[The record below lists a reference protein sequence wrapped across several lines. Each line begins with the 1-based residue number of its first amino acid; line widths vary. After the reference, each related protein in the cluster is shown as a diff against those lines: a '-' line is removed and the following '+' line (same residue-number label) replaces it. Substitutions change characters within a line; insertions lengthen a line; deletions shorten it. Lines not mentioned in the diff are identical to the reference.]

1 MTPHC
6 RMFRAFIV
14 FSSLLG
20 VTSVARGETA
30 EPLNFPNAQYEPVE
44 WANLDGWAGDDHAAA
59 FATFLDSCRALE
71 GKRRPS
77 QEMMEITAA
86 LKEVCARAQAAVP
99 LDESGARKFFED
111 NFRPVQL
118 SKLGETDGF
127 LTGYYEPIID
137 GSRVPTGEFTAPLY
151 RRPPNLV
158 ASGWRKLGDS
168 FPSKGVKVG
177 RRVGRRK
184 IVPYYTRA
192 EIENGALDGW
202 HLEIC
207 WLHSQIDVLFAQIQG
222 SARIRLEDGS
232 ILRVN
237 YDFYNG
243 WPYTPVGR
251 VLIDRG
257 IMTKDE
263 VSMQRIREWMEA
275 NPDQA
280 KEIEQENKSYVFFTI
295 TNLSNEDEAVG
306 GEGVPLVPGR
316 SIAIDRALHVYGT
329 PFFIQADLPI
339 ANDKAATKFRRL
351 VVAQDTGSAIVGT
364 ARADIYFGA
373 GDEAARIA
381 GRIKNPGRFVM
392 LLPRPL
398 DPVEAGRSMPLPLAR
413 PKVDGSCGARR
424 QHRERSDRGRA
435 SRRETFRC
443 RRKSRRPHVAPMAL
457 APALGPADAPSAEPF
472 PRRNRKNGENNEP
485 PAGVE
490 RRRARPVDRGRAL
503 GHAAAPTGKNAP
515 SREES
520 GKPCRQGKTPAPR
533 GSTGCAHWRRSPGA
547 RERRRALVP
556 LGRRLKQRVARG
568 RDPIDARIDLHGHTQ
583 KQAHAALL
591 RFLQRAQADGARMVL
606 VVTGKG
612 AARGERDPGT
622 ERGRAQAAGADVA
635 FAAGISLIYRRI

>member
-6 RMFRAFIV
+6 RIFRALF
-14 FSSLLG
+14 FLG
-20 VTSVARGETA
+20 GLIGIASVVHGETA
-30 EPLNFPNAQYEPVE
+30 EPLKFPNAQYEPVE

-127 LTGYYEPIID
+127 LTGYYEPIIE

-158 ASGWRKLGDS
+158 ASGSRKLGDS
-168 FPSKGVKVG
+168 FPSKGVKIG

-207 WLHSQIDVLFAQIQG
+207 WLRSQIDVLFAQIQG

-237 YDFYNG
+237 YDSYNG

-263 VSMQRIREWMEA
+263 VSMQRIRDWMEA

-280 KEIEQENKSYVFFTI
+280 KAIEQENKSYVFFTI

-392 LLPRPL
+392 LLPRGL
-398 DPVEAGRSMPLPLAR
+398 DPVEAGRNMPLPAAR
-413 PKVDGSCGARR
+413 PKPIKVAEPDGDTATVPTEAAPAA
-424 QHRERSDRGRA
+424 ERTPLPEEKPATETSPAAASGPLTRA
-435 SRRETFRC
+435 QRC
-443 RRKSRRPHVAPMAL
+443 RFPRQNRKS
-457 APALGPADAPSAEPF
+457 
-472 PRRNRKNGENNEP
+472 GENNES
-485 PAGVE
+485 AARIE
-490 RRRARPVDRGRAL
+490 RRRARLCGPESCARSRRFAGLKQSPSWKESRKRAVETKR
-503 GHAAAPTGKNAP
+503 ATVPARP
-515 SREES
+515 RD
-520 GKPCRQGKTPAPR
+520 PAPQPSYR
-533 GSTGCAHWRRSPGA
+533 QRRRRSWA
-547 RERRRALVP
+547 RATP
-556 LGRRLKQRVARG
+556 
-568 RDPIDARIDLHGHTQ
+568 
-583 KQAHAALL
+583 
-591 RFLQRAQADGARMVL
+591 
-606 VVTGKG
+606 
-612 AARGERDPGT
+612 
-622 ERGRAQAAGADVA
+622 
-635 FAAGISLIYRRI
+635 

>member
-1 MTPHC
+1 MPHC
-6 RMFRAFIV
+6 RNCFAFIV
-14 FSSLLG
+14 IGSLLG
-20 VTSVARGETA
+20 VTGVALGETA
-30 EPLNFPNAQYEPVE
+30 EPLKFPNAQYEPVE

-99 LDESGARKFFED
+99 LDENGARKFFED
-111 NFRPVQL
+111 NFRPVQI
-118 SKLGETDGF
+118 SKLGETEGF

-184 IVPYYTRA
+184 MVPYYTRA

-207 WLHSQIDVLFAQIQG
+207 WLRSPIDVLFAQIQG

-237 YDFYNG
+237 YDSYNG
-243 WPYTPVGR
+243 WQYTPVGR

-257 IMTKDE
+257 LMTKDE
-263 VSMQRIREWMEA
+263 VSMQRIRDWMEA

-339 ANDKAATKFRRL
+339 ANEKAATKFRRL

-392 LLPRPL
+392 LLPRAL
-398 DPVEAGRSMPLPLAR
+398 DPVEAGRSMPLPLVR
-413 PKVDGSCGARR
+413 PKPVKAAEPDS
-424 QHRERSDRGRA
+424 STA
-435 SRRETFRC
+435 SVPAAAAPAAEDVPLPEE
-443 RRKSRRPHVAPMAL
+443 KPAGVEGPPMAL
-457 APALGPADAPSAEPF
+457 APTLAPADAPLPEPA
-472 PRRNRKNGENNEP
+472 
-485 PAGVE
+485 PAAKPKK
-490 RRRARPVDRGRAL
+490 RRR
-503 GHAAAPTGKNAP
+503 
-515 SREES
+515 
-520 GKPCRQGKTPAPR
+520 Q
-533 GSTGCAHWRRSPGA
+533 
-547 RERRRALVP
+547 
-556 LGRRLKQRVARG
+556 
-568 RDPIDARIDLHGHTQ
+568 
-583 KQAHAALL
+583 
-591 RFLQRAQADGARMVL
+591 
-606 VVTGKG
+606 
-612 AARGERDPGT
+612 
-622 ERGRAQAAGADVA
+622 
-635 FAAGISLIYRRI
+635 